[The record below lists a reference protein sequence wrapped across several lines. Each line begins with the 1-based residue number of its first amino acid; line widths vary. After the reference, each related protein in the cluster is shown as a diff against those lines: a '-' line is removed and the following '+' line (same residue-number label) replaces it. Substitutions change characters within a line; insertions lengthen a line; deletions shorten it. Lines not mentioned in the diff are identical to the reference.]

1 MYTDP
6 GSGIFLIQIVA
17 VGVLTVVYRF
27 RQTIAALFGSK
38 RGENPDCKN

>member
-6 GSGIFLIQIVA
+6 GSGIFLIQILI

-27 RQTIAALFGSK
+27 RQTLASLFGSK
-38 RGENPDCKN
+38 RGGSPDCKN